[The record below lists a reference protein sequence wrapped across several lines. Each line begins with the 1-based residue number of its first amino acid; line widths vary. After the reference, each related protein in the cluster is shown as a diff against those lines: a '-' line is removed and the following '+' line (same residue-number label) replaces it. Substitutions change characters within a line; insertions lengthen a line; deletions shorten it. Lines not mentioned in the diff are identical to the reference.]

1 MRYIIIA
8 TDSFKHSLSSASVA
22 KYLKQGMLD
31 KNPSLTI
38 EIIPVADGGEGTVEA
53 LVDAT
58 EGQTINHVVH
68 DPLGRKTK
76 ASFGISGDKKTGF
89 IELAKGSGLELLE
102 KNEQNPLKT
111 STFGTG
117 ELIKAVIDKG
127 CKSIILGIG
136 GSATI
141 DGGAG
146 AMAALGAIFFDKTG
160 KVIYPTGGNLAKID
174 SFDLSGLD
182 NRLKETQIFIA
193 SDVNNPLTGK
203 NGAAQVYGPQKGA
216 GQNDIYI
223 LDKNLYHLAQ
233 IITRQKP
240 DTITSIPGVGA
251 AGGFPAC
258 LLAFTNAQINN
269 GFALIAEFLKLE
281 EKFRNAEM
289 IITGEGKI
297 DAQTQYGKAPY
308 GVARIARKLN
318 KKVIAVAGSVEKEA
332 SELVPE
338 IFDKIIPLVEPPFDL
353 QKALKQTPEL
363 LTRAGKEIA
372 KQIEH

>member
-1 MRYIIIA
+1 
-8 TDSFKHSLSSASVA
+8 
-22 KYLKQGMLD
+22 MLEEE
-31 KNPSLTI
+31 PSLAI

-58 EGQTINHVVH
+58 EGHIINDQVT

-89 IELAKGSGLELLE
+89 IEMAKASGLELLTE
-102 KNEQNPLKT
+102 NERNPLKT

-146 AMAALGAIFFDKTG
+146 AMEALGAKFFDKTG
-160 KVIYPTGGNLAKID
+160 KVIYPTGGNLAEID

-182 NRLKETQIFIA
+182 DRLKETQIFIA

-216 GQNDIYI
+216 GQNDIYK

-281 EKFRNAEM
+281 KRFRNAEM

-297 DAQTQYGKAPY
+297 DAQTKYGKTPY
-308 GVARIARKLN
+308 GVARIAKKLN
-318 KKVIAVAGSVEKEA
+318 KKVIAVTGSMEKEA

-338 IFDKIIPLVEPPFDL
+338 IFDRIIPLMEPPLDL

-363 LTRAGKEIA
+363 LTRTGKEIA
-372 KQIEH
+372 TQID

>member
-1 MRYIIIA
+1 MKYIIIA

-22 KYLKQGMLD
+22 HYLKSGMLEEE
-31 KNPSLTI
+31 PSLAI

-58 EGQTINHVVH
+58 EGHIINDQVT

-89 IELAKGSGLELLE
+89 IEMAKASGLELLTE
-102 KNEQNPLKT
+102 NERNPLKT

-146 AMAALGAIFFDKTG
+146 AMEALGAKFFDKTG
-160 KVIYPTGGNLAKID
+160 KVIYPTGGNLAEID
-174 SFDLSGLD
+174 SYDLSGLD
-182 NRLKETQIFIA
+182 DRLKETQIFIA

-216 GQNDIYI
+216 GQNDIYK

-281 EKFRNAEM
+281 KRFRNAEM

-297 DAQTQYGKAPY
+297 DAQTKYGKTPY
-308 GVARIARKLN
+308 GVARIAKKLN
-318 KKVIAVAGSVEKEA
+318 KKVIAVTGSMEKEA

-338 IFDKIIPLVEPPFDL
+338 IFDRIIPLMEPPLDL

-363 LTRAGKEIA
+363 LTRTGKEIA
-372 KQIEH
+372 TQID